1 MRNLRN
7 TRRDHFRTPGDL
19 VLTASG
25 WDTENDSIICTF
37 GPTRDDPLIQLKR
50 WYHDLEEKKESLENI
65 ASWDAPCP
73 LPDLECDNVLDLRYF
88 PDSSTTCVVLAG
100 GDIVVVREAPS
111 DGEDKIEIVGSVD
124 VGISAAAWS
133 PDEEL
138 LALVTR
144 ADTLLYMT
152 KDFDNISSVT
162 LAEDDLKVSKHVSVG
177 WGKKETQFKG
187 KGVKALRDPTMPEKV
202 DKGLPSSH
210 DDKTSTISWRG
221 DGAYVAV
228 NSSQAST
235 RRVIRVYSREGV
247 LDGVS
252 EPVDG
257 LEGALS
263 WRPEGNLLAG
273 IQRFEDRVDVVFFER
288 NGLRHGQ
295 FPLRIETEEMTYSW
309 ATSVTL
315 KWNVDSSIL
324 AVCFRD
330 RFQLW
335 TMGNYHYYMKQ
346 EVVFAIPP
354 SHKRLIFEWNPELPL
369 VCTTTSEGK
378 TPMSLSF
385 VRSYNTDSIHRL
397 EYVIH
402 VDVGSTISPDD
413 YGVISVVD
421 GKEVKLTPLRL
432 ANVPPPMALYEV
444 AVESNVVNTAI
455 YGGGSNTKVAVLE
468 RDRLSIYQWNL
479 KTKPVLA
486 PVLLASAET
495 AACQGYVQQ
504 VVFLD
509 DEQVLVL
516 AANSSGS
523 TVSLFRLT
531 ATDLRHFITSLS
543 IPLTQSLCSNFSRL
557 NNIPCLHFSLSG
569 RVTFARAILE
579 PGSGLSPDS
588 SRNAWNDICIL
599 PKQTREVKIID
610 LWNKHTENKPGHAKS
625 LTMAFGL
632 TSNGSL
638 YANSRRLAK
647 DCTSFLV
654 TPAHLIFTT
663 TQHLLKFVH
672 MDRVEELEVPPD
684 TPEIDE
690 RCRSIERGA
699 RLLTVMPSISA
710 LVLQMPRG
718 NLETIYPRAL
728 VLAGIRQNIDEKKYK
743 KAFLSCRSHR
753 VDMNILHDH
762 DPESFVKNVD
772 LFVDQVGKV
781 EHIDLFLSQ
790 LREEDVSKTMYK
802 DTVMRLQPELDT
814 QNSTVYGGAP
824 GHFSNLKINNICD
837 AFLEALQLRASTNLQ
852 NIITA
857 HVCKS
862 PPDLEAGLL
871 EVAKLQRDDAEEA
884 EKAVEHI
891 CFLVDVNRLYDNA
904 LGLYDLELALLIAQ
918 QSQKDPREYLP
929 FLQKLQELPSHRKE
943 FTIDDYLGRYTK
955 ALTHIHAIN
964 DFEEFKLYMTKH
976 KLYEDALHIYR
987 RQEDRIQGLMG
998 LYADYLLKEAEYRKA
1013 GIAYEYIRD
1022 YASASE
1028 AYRLAHLWREALSC
1042 AGLIPLEEAQLQ
1054 SFASTIA
1061 GSLQELKDYHSAAIV
1076 LQDYLH
1082 DLESAAR
1089 LFCKGYFYANAI
1101 RILSI
1106 NKRPELIEAVVDAGL
1121 VEGMGTMTELLAEC
1135 KAQINAQV
1143 PRLRELRIKKVEEP
1157 LAFYDGDVNDGM
1169 DIPDNVSLAATDAST
1184 TGGSLFTRYTNRTGT
1199 VGTNATRR
1207 TSKNRRREE
1216 RKRARGKKGS
1226 VYEEEYLVNSVGRL
1240 IDRVNAVGDEVGRLV
1255 VGLMRR
1261 GMRERA
1267 KAVEGAMVEVVGL
1280 CRDCVG
1286 EVFQSES
1293 KVGQEEEKPKNQDVD
1308 RPTGGDGVLWDSMET
1323 SQTRKEAPE
1332 VKAFEK
1338 LALFSR

>member
-7 TRRDHFRTPGDL
+7 TRRDQLRVPGDL
-19 VLTASG
+19 ILKAFG
-25 WDTENDSIICTF
+25 WDIENESIICAF
-37 GPTRDDPLIQLKR
+37 GPIRDDPLIQLKR
-50 WYHDLEEKKESLENI
+50 WHHDLEEKEDALEVI

-73 LPDLECDNVLDLRYF
+73 LPDLECDSVLGLRYF
-88 PDSSTTCVVLAG
+88 SDSFTTCVVLAG
-100 GDIVVVREAPS
+100 GDIIVVREAPS
-111 DGEDKIEIVGSVD
+111 DDEEKIEIVGSVD
-124 VGISAAAWS
+124 VGISGAAWS

-138 LALVTR
+138 LAIVTR

-152 KDFDNISSVT
+152 KEFDNISSVT
-162 LAEDDLKVSKHVSVG
+162 LAEDDLQASKHVSVG

-187 KGVKALRDPTMPEKV
+187 KGAKALRDPTMPEKV
-202 DKGLPSSH
+202 DEGLPSVH
-210 DDKTSTISWRG
+210 DDNCSTISWRG

-228 NSSQAST
+228 NSNQASP
-235 RRVIRVYSREGV
+235 RRVIRVYSREGE

-263 WRPEGNLLAG
+263 WRPDGNLLAG
-273 IQRFEDRVDVVFFER
+273 IQRFDDHVDVVFFER

-295 FPLRIETEEMTYSW
+295 FPLRIAIEEITDEW
-309 ATSVTL
+309 ATSIVL
-315 KWNVDSSIL
+315 EWNVDSSIL

-330 RFQLW
+330 RVQLW
-335 TMGNYHYYMKQ
+335 TMGNYHYYLKQ
-346 EVVFAIPP
+346 EVSFAIPP
-354 SHKRLIFEWNPELPL
+354 SKGRIYFQWNPEQPL
-369 VCTTTSEGK
+369 MCTVMSE
-378 TPMSLSF
+378 
-385 VRSYNTDSIHRL
+385 DSVHRL
-397 EYVIH
+397 EYVLS
-402 VDVGSTISPDD
+402 VDAGSTIPPDD
-413 YGVISVVD
+413 YGILSVID

-432 ANVPPPMALYEV
+432 ANVPPPMAFHEV
-444 AVESNVVNTAI
+444 SVKSNIVSAAT
-455 YGGGSNTKVAVLE
+455 YGGGSNTKLAVLE
-468 RDRLSIYQWNL
+468 HDCLSIYRWNL
-479 KTKPVLA
+479 ESKPVLA
-486 PVLLASAET
+486 PVFLASAGT

-509 DEQVLVL
+509 DEQALVL
-516 AANSSGS
+516 ATNKSGS
-523 TVSLFRLT
+523 TISLFRLT
-531 ATDLRHFITSLS
+531 AMDLKHLNSLS
-543 IPLTQSLCSNFSRL
+543 IPFTQSICSNFSKL
-557 NNIPCLHFSLSG
+557 NNIPCLHFSFSG
-569 RVTFARAILE
+569 RVACSPAILE
-579 PGSGLSPDS
+579 PSLGLDPGSFSK
-588 SRNAWNDICIL
+588 NAWNDICVL
-599 PKQTREVKIID
+599 PKLTREVKVID
-610 LWNKHTENKPGHAKS
+610 LWNKHFEKIASEQGHDRS
-625 LTMAFGL
+625 LTIAFGL
-632 TSNGSL
+632 TPNGSL

-654 TPAHLIFTT
+654 TPAHLVFTT
-663 TQHLLKFVH
+663 TQYLLKFVH
-672 MDRVEELEVPPD
+672 MDQVEDLEVPPD

-699 RLLTVMPSISA
+699 RLVAVIPSISA
-710 LVLQMPRG
+710 LILQMPRG

-728 VLAGIRQNIDEKKYK
+728 VLAIIRQNIDEKKYK

-762 DPESFVKNVD
+762 DPESFINNVD
-772 LFVDQVGKV
+772 SFVDQIAKV

-790 LREEDVSKTMYK
+790 LREEDVSQTMYK
-802 DTVMRLQPELDT
+802 DTIMRGKPGP
-814 QNSTVYGGAP
+814 NIPMSRPNVGAP
-824 GHFSNLKINNICD
+824 GYSRKLKINNICD
-837 AFLEALQLRASTNLQ
+837 AFLEALQSRASTNLQ

-871 EVAKLQRDDAEEA
+871 EVAKLQRHNSEEA

-891 CFLVDVNRLYDNA
+891 CFLVDVNRLYENA
-904 LGLYDLELALLIAQ
+904 LGLYDLELALLVAQ

-929 FLQKLQELPSHRKE
+929 FLQKLEELPSHRKE

-955 ALTHIHAIN
+955 ALTHLHTIN
-964 DFEEFKLYMTKH
+964 DFEEFKLYMAKH

-987 RQEDRIQGLMG
+987 RQEDRIEGLMD
-998 LYADYLLKEAEYRKA
+998 LYAEYLSKEAKHKEA
-1013 GIAYEYIRD
+1013 GVVYEYIRN

-1061 GSLQELKDYHSAAIV
+1061 TSLQELKDYHSAAIV
-1076 LQDYLH
+1076 HQDYLH

-1089 LFCKGYFYANAI
+1089 LFCKGYFYADAI
-1101 RILSI
+1101 RILSL
-1106 NKRPELIEAVVDAGL
+1106 NQRPDLVDAVVDAGL

-1226 VYEEEYLVNSVGRL
+1226 VYEEEYLVNSIGRL
-1240 IDRVNAVGDEVGRLV
+1240 VDRVNAVGDEVERLV

-1293 KVGQEEEKPKNQDVD
+1293 KDGRGAEERKDHSLD
-1308 RPTGGDGVLWDSMET
+1308 RPTGGDGVLWDSMEI
-1323 SQTRKEAPE
+1323 SQARKEAPE
-1332 VKAFEK
+1332 IKAFEK

>member
-7 TRRDHFRTPGDL
+7 TRRDQLRIPGDL
-19 VLTASG
+19 VLKASG
-25 WDTENDSIICTF
+25 WDIENESIICAF
-37 GPTRDDPLIQLKR
+37 GPTKDDPLIQLKR
-50 WYHDLEEKKESLENI
+50 WHYDREEKEEALENI
-65 ASWDAPCP
+65 ASWAAPCP
-73 LPDLECDNVLDLRYF
+73 LPDLECDNVLSLRYF

-100 GDIVVVREAPS
+100 GDIIVIREAPS
-111 DGEDKIEIVGSVD
+111 DGEENIEILGSVD

-138 LALVTR
+138 LAIVTR

-152 KDFDNISSVT
+152 KEFENVSSVT
-162 LAEDDLKVSKHVSVG
+162 LTEDDLKASKHVSVG

-187 KGVKALRDPTMPEKV
+187 KGAKALRDPTMPEKV
-202 DKGLPSSH
+202 DEGLPSSH
-210 DDKTSTISWRG
+210 DDKSSTISWRG
-221 DGAYVAV
+221 DGAYIAI
-228 NSSQAST
+228 NSNQASA
-235 RRVIRVYSREGV
+235 RRVIRVYSREGM

-273 IQRFEDRVDVVFFER
+273 IQRFDDHVDIVFFER

-295 FPLRIETEEMTYSW
+295 FPLRIAIEEMTDEW
-309 ATSVTL
+309 ATSIIL
-315 KWNVDSSIL
+315 EWNVDSSIL

-335 TMGNYHYYMKQ
+335 TMGNYHYYLKQ
-346 EVVFAIPP
+346 EVSFANPP
-354 SHKRLIFEWNPELPL
+354 SKGRIGFQWNPEQPL
-369 VCTTTSEGK
+369 MCTAMSEDN
-378 TPMSLSF
+378 L
-385 VRSYNTDSIHRL
+385 HRL
-397 EYVIH
+397 EYVLL
-402 VDVGSTISPDD
+402 VDAGSTISPYD
-413 YGVISVVD
+413 YGIVSVID
-421 GKEVKLTPLRL
+421 GKEVKLTPFRL
-432 ANVPPPMALYEV
+432 ANIPPPMALHEV
-444 AVESNVVNTAI
+444 SVLSNIVNAAI
-455 YGGGSNTKVAVLE
+455 YGGGSNTKLAVLE
-468 RDRLSIYQWNL
+468 RNRLSIYQWNL
-479 KTKPVLA
+479 KSKPILA
-486 PVLLASAET
+486 PVLLAFAET

-516 AANSSGS
+516 ATNSFGS
-523 TVSLFRLT
+523 TVSLFCLI
-531 ATDLRHFITSLS
+531 ATDLKHSTTTLS
-543 IPLTQSLCSNFSRL
+543 IPYTQKPS
-557 NNIPCLHFSLSG
+557 
-569 RVTFARAILE
+569 
-579 PGSGLSPDS
+579 SGLDPGFFS
-588 SRNAWNDICIL
+588 NIAWNGICVL
-599 PKQTREVKIID
+599 PKLTREVKVID
-610 LWNKHTENKPGHAKS
+610 LWNKHSEKIATDEGHDRS
-625 LTMAFGL
+625 LTIAFGL
-632 TSNGSL
+632 TRNGSL

-647 DCTSFLV
+647 DCTSFLL

-672 MDRVEELEVPPD
+672 MDQVEELVVPPD

-690 RCRSIERGA
+690 RCRNIERGA
-699 RLLTVMPSISA
+699 RLVTVMPSISA

-728 VLAGIRQNIDEKKYK
+728 VLAVIRQNIDEKKYK

-762 DPESFVKNVD
+762 DPESFIDNVN

-781 EHIDLFLSQ
+781 EYIDLFLSQ

-802 DTVMRLQPELDT
+802 DTIMRGKPESSIPRSRPD
-814 QNSTVYGGAP
+814 VGAP
-824 GHFSNLKINNICD
+824 GYSEKLKVNNICD
-837 AFLEALQLRASTNLQ
+837 AFLKALQSRASTNLQ

-871 EVAKLQRDDAEEA
+871 EVAKLQRQNSEEA

-904 LGLYDLELALLIAQ
+904 LGLYDLELALLVAQ

-955 ALTHIHAIN
+955 ALTHLRTIN

-987 RQEDRIQGLMG
+987 RQEDRIQGLVG
-998 LYADYLLKEAEYRKA
+998 LYAEYLSKKAKYKEA
-1013 GIAYEYIRD
+1013 GVAYEYIRH

-1042 AGLIPLEEAQLQ
+1042 AGLIPLEEAKLQ
-1054 SFASTIA
+1054 SFAGTIA
-1061 GSLQELKDYHSAAIV
+1061 SSLQELKDYHSTAIV
-1076 LQDYLH
+1076 HQDYLH

-1089 LFCKGYFYANAI
+1089 LFCKGYFYADAI
-1101 RILSI
+1101 RILSL
-1106 NKRPELIEAVVDAGL
+1106 NKRPDLVDAVVDAGL

-1143 PRLRELRIKKVEEP
+1143 PRLRELRVKKVEEP
-1157 LAFYDGDVNDGM
+1157 LAFYDGDVNEGM

-1184 TGGSLFTRYTNRTGT
+1184 AGGSLFTRYTNRTGT

-1226 VYEEEYLVNSVGRL
+1226 VYEEEYLVNSIGRL
-1240 IDRVNAVGDEVGRLV
+1240 VDRVNAVGDEVGRLV

-1280 CRDCVG
+1280 CRDCVR

-1293 KVGQEEEKPKNQDVD
+1293 KVEQEAEERKDQDVD
-1308 RPTGGDGVLWDSMET
+1308 RPPGGDGVLWDSMEM
-1323 SQTRKEAPE
+1323 SQARKEATE
-1332 VKAFEK
+1332 IKAFET